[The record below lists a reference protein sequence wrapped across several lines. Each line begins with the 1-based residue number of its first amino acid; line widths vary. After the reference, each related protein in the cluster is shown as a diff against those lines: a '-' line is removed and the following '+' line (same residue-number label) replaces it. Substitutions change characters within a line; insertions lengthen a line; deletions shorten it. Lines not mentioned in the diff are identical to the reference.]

1 MKVFGLTIGEAPTGG
16 SPLVLGGAPS
26 VDLLPRE
33 VRDTRKSN
41 RARRGVIAVAVLAI
55 VATAGGGAAA
65 TYASILAE
73 VQLASAEQRTEAL
86 LARQSEFVEVTTLQ
100 RQIEERTAA
109 RQVITGTEIDWQS
122 VLADVR
128 ATLPE
133 GAVVT
138 ALAVDGASPMEPY
151 AQAGVPLQGPRVAT
165 VSITVQS
172 STIMSAADVVDALEA
187 VPGFTDVQVP
197 TTAVVDAGIAETT
210 FVLHLDEGAY
220 SARYAPLDAG
230 PAETPDAESSSA
242 EASSAET
249 GSAETGAVDAAGT
262 DAEEN

>member
-1 MKVFGLTIGEAPTGG
+1 MKVFGLTIGEAPASG
-16 SPLVLGGAPS
+16 PALVLGGTPS

-41 RARRGVIAVAVLAI
+41 RARRGIIAVAVLAI

-73 VQLASAEQRTEAL
+73 VRLASEEQRTEAL

-109 RQVITGTEIDWQS
+109 RAVITGTEIDWQS

-138 ALAVDGASPMEPY
+138 ALAVDGASPMEAY

-165 VSITVQS
+165 VSVTVQS
-172 STIMSAADVVDALEA
+172 STITSAADVVDALET
-187 VPGFTDVQVP
+187 VPGFVDVQVP
-197 TTAVVDAGIAETT
+197 TTAVVEDGIAETT
-210 FVLHLDEGAY
+210 FVLHLGEGAY
-220 SARYAPLDAG
+220 SARYAVIDAG
-230 PAETPDAESSSA
+230 PAEAPSA
-242 EASSAET
+242 EASGEASGTVE
-249 GSAETGAVDAAGT
+249 AAGT

>member
-1 MKVFGLTIGEAPTGG
+1 MKVFGLTIGDAPATG
-16 SPLVLGGAPS
+16 PALVLGGAPS

-41 RARRGVIAVAVLAI
+41 RARRGIIAVAVLAI

-73 VQLASAEQRTEAL
+73 VRLASEEQRTEAL
-86 LARQSEFVEVTTLQ
+86 LARQAEFVEVTTLQ

-109 RQVITGTEIDWQS
+109 RAVITGTEIDWQS

-138 ALAVDGASPMEPY
+138 ALAVDGASPMEAY

-172 STIMSAADVVDALEA
+172 QTITSAADVVDAMEA
-187 VPGFTDVQVP
+187 VPGFVDVQVP
-197 TTAVVDAGIAETT
+197 TTAVVDPGIAETT
-210 FVLHLDEGAY
+210 FVLHLGEGAY
-220 SARYAPLDAG
+220 SARYAPIDAG
-230 PAETPDAESSSA
+230 PAELPDAEASG
-242 EASSAET
+242 EASGTVE
-249 GSAETGAVDAAGT
+249 AAGT